1 VIILKSQK
9 YPNRLTG
16 LIVSAGLVALTMV
29 LSGCVST
36 ALDID
41 SRAEIAIPAK
51 VRSVMRG
58 KNMTAADPVLIRI
71 FKQESELEVWKR
83 NRSGR
88 YALLKTYPMC
98 RWSGQLGPK
107 KAEGDRQA
115 PEGVYRVSLAGL
127 NPRSQYFLS
136 FDLGYPNKLERAKGY
151 TGSALMVH
159 GACSSS
165 GCFAISDE
173 YVTEVYSVVRDA
185 LRAGQSSVQV
195 QSLPFRMTPENL
207 AKHSDNR
214 NFDFWLDLK
223 EATTRFEVLRQP
235 PRFQFCEGRYRFGKV
250 RAGTVP
256 ENPLGGCPQFDP
268 VPEAVGA
275 KMASDAANTEKLKAE
290 NASSVLAYVDGGM
303 HSSFRKVLANAGAS
317 ALAKRTS
324 TGSVPVSKPRAAL
337 QDPYTG
343 GGIPID
349 KRESKSG
356 IDN

>member
-1 VIILKSQK
+1 MGGAGMATAVSLVASTLV
-9 YPNRLTG
+9 LTG
-16 LIVSAGLVALTMV
+16 
-29 LSGCVST
+29 CVGT
-36 ALDID
+36 ALNIE
-41 SRAEIAIPAK
+41 SRGEIAIPTAL
-51 VRSVMRG
+51 RSQMRD
-58 KNMTAADPVLIRI
+58 KRMRAADPVLIRI

-83 NRSGR
+83 DRAGQ

-115 PEGVYRVSLAGL
+115 PEGIYEVKLSGL

-207 AKHSDNR
+207 TKHRSNR
-214 NFDFWLDLK
+214 NFAFWLDLK
-223 EATTRFEVLRQP
+223 EATTRFEILRRP
-235 PRFQFCEGRYRFGKV
+235 PQVHHCEGRYRSGKTIGG
-250 RAGTVP
+250 ATAAD
-256 ENPLGGCPQFDP
+256 PLGRCPQF
-268 VPEAVGA
+268 EAVPDA
-275 KMASDAANTEKLKAE
+275 VAEKLASDELEIRHADGQGSTL
-290 NASSVLAYVDGGM
+290 ASAYVDGGM
-303 HSSFRKVLANAGAS
+303 HSSFRKVLSTAGAEV
-317 ALAKRTS
+317 LAGRTS
-324 TGSVPVSKPRAAL
+324 TSSVPISRPKAAL
-337 QDPYTG
+337 QDPYRNG
-343 GGIPID
+343 AQPMEKND
-349 KRESKSG
+349 P
-356 IDN
+356 